1 MHLADGARDYRK
13 GFPSCLLGNFIC
25 CAPISCYYA
34 RNSTHSGSGW
44 IMQLS
49 DIQEDTL
56 YFNRT
61 NMFTVLDMQRK
72 DADKA
77 INAINPDALLNAP
90 TDDLIE
96 DIVDKYK
103 LEVPILLRDDV
114 HLDPPREITL
124 TIQDYGRTIHPTGTL
139 LTLHVPFTG
148 DAGMFWVQPSTYDSG
163 PPRGMLNG
171 QELILRM
178 RGTNLEPTAVE
189 KHFNS
194 TLDDFERYLNWQRT
208 SADQFLTEL
217 TQRARQTIEARKARL
232 LADRNMVASLPFKI
246 KARG

>member
-1 MHLADGARDYRK
+1 
-13 GFPSCLLGNFIC
+13 
-25 CAPISCYYA
+25 
-34 RNSTHSGSGW
+34 
-44 IMQLS
+44 
-49 DIQEDTL
+49 
-56 YFNRT
+56 
-61 NMFTVLDMQRK
+61 MFTVLDMQRK

-232 LADRNMVASLPFKI
+232 LADREHGRQPSV
-246 KARG
+246 